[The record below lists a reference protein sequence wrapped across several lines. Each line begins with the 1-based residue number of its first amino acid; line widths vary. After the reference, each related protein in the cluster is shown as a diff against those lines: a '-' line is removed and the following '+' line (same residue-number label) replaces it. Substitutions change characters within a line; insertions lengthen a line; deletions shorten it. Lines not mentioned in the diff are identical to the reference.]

1 MKMAELY
8 ILFIFVFSH
17 TTVWAEDEID
27 CSKYNHPAHQ
37 EEYRKCLRLKITKSA
52 ADAGVDCFDCIFEP
66 DSTGTNNFVE
76 ALETIAQPLAF
87 LAATYAASKYQNKTQ
102 KAWADAY
109 QTGYAECTNRFN
121 SYLDYS
127 TSVGANPI
135 SKVDAN
141 SMMGSC
147 NGNSYGSYAGY
158 GGQMSNGVGSYGNPF
173 QMSGFSAG
181 FMTGYGGSNW
191 PAANGSIE
199 TSGMTSAAMGVG
211 SFATSTSAVYSAGV
225 TAAFGF

>member
-1 MKMAELY
+1 MKIVILFV
-8 ILFIFVFSH
+8 LFIFVFTH
-17 TTVWAEDEID
+17 TSVWAESEID
-27 CSKYNHPAHQ
+27 CAGYNHPAHQ
-37 EEYRKCLRLKITKSA
+37 EEYRKCLRLKIAKSA
-52 ADAGVDCFDCIFEP
+52 VDAGVDCVDCIFEP
-66 DSTGTNNFVE
+66 DSTGTNNLVE
-76 ALETIAQPLAF
+76 ALGVIAQPLAF
-87 LAATYAASKYQNKTQ
+87 LAATYTASKYQNKTQ

-135 SKVDAN
+135 NKVDAT
-141 SMMGSC
+141 SMIASC
-147 NGNSYGSYAGY
+147 NGNGYGSYAGY
-158 GGQMSNGVGSYGNPF
+158 GGLVSNGVGGYGNPF
-173 QMSGFSAG
+173 QMSGFSSG

-191 PAANGSIE
+191 PSINGSID

-211 SFATSTSAVYSAGV
+211 AFATSSSAVYSTGI